1 MHEINNKV
9 IGYWFSILDKNN
21 KVKELDIS
29 NPYTLVLSL
38 DESNINSKINV
49 YSYSDRNATRNIFLT
64 LLDSSKDNN
73 SLLIRIDN
81 SFNVKSNSSYE
92 LNLSISDSN
101 ISIDSTLIL
110 YIGVS
115 LGVILLALIIT
126 FIVLSSKKGNKKRKI
141 NVM

>member
-21 KVKELDIS
+21 KVKELDIF
-29 NPYTLVLSL
+29 NPYILVLSL

-49 YSYSDRNATRNIFLT
+49 YSYSDRNATSNISLT

-92 LNLSISDSN
+92 LILSISDSN

-126 FIVLSSKKGNKKRKI
+126 VIVLSSKKKE
-141 NVM
+141 

>member
-21 KVKELDIS
+21 KVKELDIF
-29 NPYTLVLSL
+29 NPYILVLSL
-38 DESNINSKINV
+38 DESNINSKINA
-49 YSYSDRNATRNIFLT
+49 YSYSDRNATRNISLT

-101 ISIDSTLIL
+101 ISIDSTLFL

>member
-29 NPYTLVLSL
+29 NPYILVLSL

-49 YSYSDRNATRNIFLT
+49 YSYSDRNATRNISLT

>member
-1 MHEINNKV
+1 MIDNTFV
-9 IGYWFSILDKNN
+9 
-21 KVKELDIS
+21 S
-29 NPYTLVLSL
+29 NLTL
-38 DESNINSKINV
+38 DESNINSKINA
-49 YSYSDRNATRNIFLT
+49 YSYSDRNATRNISLT

>member
-21 KVKELDIS
+21 KVKELDIF
-29 NPYTLVLSL
+29 NPYILVLSL

-49 YSYSDRNATRNIFLT
+49 YSYSDRNSTSNISLT

-126 FIVLSSKKGNKKRKI
+126 VIVLSSKKKE
-141 NVM
+141 